1 MLDNNDVVGWLE
13 KRSDQSGGLWCSVSK
28 VDTLQFSGYPYR
40 KTLLDIE
47 ERTWLVEHVN
57 IGLLNN
63 GQTNG
68 ETLQFTT
75 RQDIDIT
82 LVDLLE
88 LENVDNL
95 IESLVADLG
104 SLLQE
109 GSNLALGTLDGA
121 RDLID
126 VLRLNDGFDVVLQD
140 SREEVLQ
147 LATTVIT
154 QNLGPIRLLAGH
166 QTLVFISLCGRH
178 SHRRIFPSWASGVH

>member
-1 MLDNNDVVGWLE
+1 M
-13 KRSDQSGGLWCSVSK
+13 SVK
-28 VDTLQFSGYPYR
+28 LIPCRFSGDLYR
-40 KTLLDIE
+40 KTLLDIQ
-47 ERTWLVEHVN
+47 ERTWLVEHIH

-126 VLRLNDGFDVVLQD
+126 VLRLDDGLDVVLQY
-140 SREEVLQ
+140 SGEEVLQ

-154 QNLGPIRLLAGH
+154 QNFGPIWLLSGH
-166 QTLVFISLCGRH
+166 QTLVFISLCERH
-178 SHRRIFPSWASGVH
+178 SHRRIFPN